1 MFKDVV
7 KFITR
12 DEAEKIIAD
21 NASISSSN
29 IKYLRLNAED
39 ETYTCDFSYN

>member
-1 MFKDVV
+1 V

-12 DEAEKIIAD
+12 DEAKKIIAED
-21 NASISSSN
+21 ASISPKV
-29 IKYLRLNAED
+29 IKYFRLNAED